1 MSSKPPRKL
10 ATQIP
15 VERNKL
21 RQSQLAIEVRPER
34 LERPTSSGLFVR
46 SDVGKQLTATDISRL
61 IRKAGMKPMGGTG
74 GGGGG
79 EAEVHVELS
88 AAVPWVDGRGWLEA
102 GGALQSWF
110 ATTTI
115 GFAPEKMNEREGILS
130 IWMDGLTEGD
140 AYVAEIRVG
149 GWSSNPQNPGKFHI
163 GASDAATAD
172 IQQSAASQ
180 TLSILMPAV
189 GGPMSLINVSSQGL
203 GGWYFDDVRVLHVGK
218 LG

>member
-1 MSSKPPRKL
+1 MSSKPPRKVT
-10 ATQIP
+10 TQTPI
-15 VERNKL
+15 ERNKL
-21 RQSQLAIEVRPER
+21 RTGQLSVEVKPER
-34 LERPTSSGLFVR
+34 LQRPTESGLFVR
-46 SDVGKQLTATDISRL
+46 GDVGKRLTAVDISKL
-61 IRKAGMKPMGGTG
+61 IRKAGMKPMGG

-88 AAVPWVDGRGWLEA
+88 PAVPWVDGRGWLEA

-115 GFAPEKMNEREGILS
+115 GFSPDNLHAEEGILS

-140 AYVAEIRVG
+140 AYIAEIRVG
-149 GWSSNPQNPGKFHI
+149 GWSSNQQNPGSFHI

-172 IQQSAASQ
+172 IQQGAASQ
-180 TLSILMPAV
+180 TLSVLMPAV
-189 GGPMSLINVSSQGL
+189 GGPMSLINVSSKGL
-203 GGWYFDDVRVLHVGK
+203 GGWYFDDVRVLHIGK